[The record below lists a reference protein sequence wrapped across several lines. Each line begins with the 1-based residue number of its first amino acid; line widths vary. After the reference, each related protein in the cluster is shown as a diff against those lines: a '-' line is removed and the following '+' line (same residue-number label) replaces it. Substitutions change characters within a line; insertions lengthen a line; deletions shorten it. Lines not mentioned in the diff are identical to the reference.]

1 MQFQVGESVSM
12 LHESGAYTIKQLS
25 VSHAH
30 VLDEFGFE
38 YRIPISSL
46 IKRTP
51 IKGEV
56 ENKEPL
62 VKVKPNALK
71 KQALSSIPTLDL
83 HATALGIDG
92 MPPNELL
99 ETKLSYCR
107 SFINQCIAN
116 RQSKALIIH
125 GVGEGVLRMAVR
137 QLLSGKKGISFHDG
151 NYSSRGVGST
161 LVEIR
166 LSEVS
171 RF

>member
-12 LHESGAYTIKQLS
+12 LHESGAYTIQQLS
-25 VSHAH
+25 DSHAH

-56 ENKEPL
+56 ENKELL
-62 VKVKPNALK
+62 VTPNATI

-137 QLLSGKKGISFHDG
+137 QLLRGKKGISFHDG

-171 RF
+171 KF

>member
-12 LHESGAYTIKQLS
+12 LHESGAYTIQQLS
-25 VSHAH
+25 GSYAH

-56 ENKEPL
+56 ENKELL
-62 VKVKPNALK
+62 VTPNATI

-137 QLLSGKKGISFHDG
+137 QLLRGKKGISFHDG

-171 RF
+171 KF

>member
-25 VSHAH
+25 DSHAH

-38 YRIPISSL
+38 YRVPISSL

-51 IKGEV
+51 IQGEV
-56 ENKEPL
+56 ENKEPI
-62 VKVKPNALK
+62 VTPNATK
-71 KQALSSIPTLDL
+71 KQALSPIPTLDL

-107 SFINQCIAN
+107 SFLNQCIAN

-125 GVGEGVLRMAVR
+125 GIGEGVLKMAVR
-137 QLLSGKKGISFHDG
+137 QLLRDKKGISFHDG
-151 NYSSRGVGST
+151 NYSTRGVGST

-171 RF
+171 KF

>member
-12 LHESGAYTIKQLS
+12 LHESGAYTIKLLS
-25 VSHAH
+25 GSHAH

-38 YRIPISSL
+38 YRILISSL

-51 IKGEV
+51 IQGEV

-62 VKVKPNALK
+62 VTPNASK
-71 KQALSSIPTLDL
+71 KHPLSPIPTLDL

-107 SFINQCIAN
+107 NFINQCIAN
-116 RQSKALIIH
+116 RQPKALIIH
-125 GVGEGVLRMAVR
+125 GIGEGVLKMTVR

-151 NYSSRGVGST
+151 NYSTRGVGST

-171 RF
+171 KF

>member
-12 LHESGAYTIKQLS
+12 LHESGAYTIKLLS

-51 IKGEV
+51 IQGEV
-56 ENKEPL
+56 ENKEPI
-62 VKVKPNALK
+62 VTPNTSK
-71 KQALSSIPTLDL
+71 KQPLSSFPTLDL
-83 HATALGIDG
+83 HATALGIDS

-107 SFINQCIAN
+107 SFLNQCIAN

-125 GVGEGVLRMAVR
+125 GIGEGVLKMAVR
-137 QLLSGKKGISFHDG
+137 QLLRGKKGISFHDG
-151 NYSSRGVGST
+151 NYSTRGVGST

-166 LSEVS
+166 MSEVS
-171 RF
+171 KF

>member
-25 VSHAH
+25 SSHAH

-38 YRIPISSL
+38 YRVPISSL

-51 IKGEV
+51 IQGEV
-56 ENKEPL
+56 ENKEPI
-62 VKVKPNALK
+62 VTPNATK
-71 KQALSSIPTLDL
+71 KQALSPIPTLDL

-107 SFINQCIAN
+107 SFLNQCIAN

-125 GVGEGVLRMAVR
+125 GVGEGVLKMAVR
-137 QLLSGKKGISFHDG
+137 QLLRDKKGISFHDG
-151 NYSSRGVGST
+151 NYSTRGVGST

-166 LSEVS
+166 LSEAS
-171 RF
+171 KF

>member
-12 LHESGAYTIKQLS
+12 LHESGAYTIQQLS
-25 VSHAH
+25 DSHAH

-56 ENKEPL
+56 ENKELL
-62 VKVKPNALK
+62 VTPNATK

-107 SFINQCIAN
+107 SFLNQCIAN
-116 RQSKALIIH
+116 RQPKALIIH
-125 GVGEGVLRMAVR
+125 GIGEGVLRMAVR
-137 QLLSGKKGISFHDG
+137 QLLRGKKGISFHDG

-171 RF
+171 KF

>member
-25 VSHAH
+25 DSHAH

-38 YRIPISSL
+38 YRVPISSL

-51 IKGEV
+51 IQGEV
-56 ENKEPL
+56 ENKEPI
-62 VKVKPNALK
+62 VTPNATK
-71 KQALSSIPTLDL
+71 KQALSPIPTLDL

-107 SFINQCIAN
+107 SFLNQCIAN

-125 GVGEGVLRMAVR
+125 GIGEGVLKMAVR
-137 QLLSGKKGISFHDG
+137 QLLRNTKGISFHDG
-151 NYSSRGVGST
+151 NYSTRGVGST

-171 RF
+171 KF

>member
-25 VSHAH
+25 DSHAH

-38 YRIPISSL
+38 YRVLISSL

-51 IKGEV
+51 IQGEV

-62 VKVKPNALK
+62 VTPNATK
-71 KQALSSIPTLDL
+71 KHPLSPIPTLDL

-99 ETKLSYCR
+99 ETKLS
-107 SFINQCIAN
+107 
-116 RQSKALIIH
+116 
-125 GVGEGVLRMAVR
+125 
-137 QLLSGKKGISFHDG
+137 
-151 NYSSRGVGST
+151 
-161 LVEIR
+161 
-166 LSEVS
+166 
-171 RF
+171 

>member
-25 VSHAH
+25 DSHAH

-38 YRIPISSL
+38 YRVPISSL

-51 IKGEV
+51 IQGEV
-56 ENKEPL
+56 ENKEPI
-62 VKVKPNALK
+62 VTPNATK
-71 KQALSSIPTLDL
+71 KQALSPIPTLDL

-107 SFINQCIAN
+107 SFLNQCIAN
-116 RQSKALIIH
+116 RQTKALIIH
-125 GVGEGVLRMAVR
+125 GIGEGVLKMAVR
-137 QLLSGKKGISFHDG
+137 QLLRDKKGISFHDG
-151 NYSSRGVGST
+151 NYSTRGVGST

-171 RF
+171 KF

>member
-12 LHESGAYTIKQLS
+12 LHESGAYTIQQLS
-25 VSHAH
+25 DSHAH

-56 ENKEPL
+56 ENKELL
-62 VKVKPNALK
+62 VTPNATK

-116 RQSKALIIH
+116 RQSFRWTKSKRPFRSCSTSSFFRLYGTCDKANKLF
-125 GVGEGVLRMAVR
+125 
-137 QLLSGKKGISFHDG
+137 LSQ
-151 NYSSRGVGST
+151 
-161 LVEIR
+161 
-166 LSEVS
+166 
-171 RF
+171 

>member
-12 LHESGAYTIKQLS
+12 LHESGAYTIKLLS

-51 IKGEV
+51 IQGEV

-62 VKVKPNALK
+62 VTPNASK
-71 KQALSSIPTLDL
+71 KQPLSSIPTLDL

-107 SFINQCIAN
+107 SFLNQCIAN

-125 GVGEGVLRMAVR
+125 GIGEGVLKMAVR
-137 QLLSGKKGISFHDG
+137 QLLRGKKGISFHDG
-151 NYSSRGVGST
+151 NYSTRGVGST

-166 LSEVS
+166 MSEVS
-171 RF
+171 KF

>member
-25 VSHAH
+25 SSHAH

-38 YRIPISSL
+38 YRVPISSL

-51 IKGEV
+51 IPGEV
-56 ENKEPL
+56 ENKEPI
-62 VKVKPNALK
+62 VTPNATK
-71 KQALSSIPTLDL
+71 KQALSPIPTLDL

-107 SFINQCIAN
+107 IFLNQCIAN

-125 GVGEGVLRMAVR
+125 GIGEGVLKMAVR
-137 QLLSGKKGISFHDG
+137 QLLRNTKGISFHDG
-151 NYSSRGVGST
+151 NYSTRGVGST

-166 LSEVS
+166 LSEAS
-171 RF
+171 KF